1 MRIRWEALPV
11 YSRPERTPLYGPV
24 LLVLLAA
31 CSGGGSGGGGQTA
44 AFTNGSTSSGGPK
57 TETEPD
63 DKDDP
68 KIPSRPP
75 DKKDPVPTGTVFSEI
90 DVPLPEFR
98 LQPLPENPPVDT
110 DKVLF
115 TVSTRLQDDNGKT
128 LKSSGILI
136 GGRDKDLFTFID
148 QDTGQL
154 FFRARTTPDFEDPKR
169 TDHLY
174 EVSVTVDYD
183 GKHSVKY
190 SKIIIPVSNVNEGP
204 ARLSLTLPQDGQLV
218 SGAELTALL
227 SGDPDGDPAAKD
239 IVWQWQWLDKQVWTR
254 PQRGRGRQHNLHAA
268 ECGYR
273 TDPAGNG
280 HL

>member
-31 CSGGGSGGGGQTA
+31 CSGGGGGGGGGQTA
-44 AFTNGSTSSGGPK
+44 AFANGSTSSGGPK

-68 KIPSRPP
+68 KIPFRPSDPKEPAGPP
-75 DKKDPVPTGTVFSEI
+75 DPPDPKDPVPTGTVFSEI

-98 LQPLPENPPVDT
+98 LQPLPENQPVDT

-115 TVSTRLQDDNGKT
+115 TVSTRLQDDNDKT

-136 GGRDKDLFTFID
+136 GGRDKDSFTID

-154 FFRARTTPDFEDPKR
+154 FFKARTTPDFEDPKR

-174 EVSVTVDYD
+174 EVSITVDYD

-190 SKIIIPVSNVNEGP
+190 SKIIIPVSNENEGP

-239 IVWQWQWLDKQVWTR
+239 IVWQWQWLDKQVWTD
-254 PQRGRGRQHNLHAA
+254 LS
-268 ECGYR
+268 
-273 TDPAGNG
+273 GNG
-280 HL
+280 ADSTDV